1 MMQRVWMFSVF
12 VWLMAAIPGGAAD
25 EPAVETEEEIEIP
38 NELSKEDA
46 AILREFCS
54 QASVHWLKNNEAN
67 LKSSVTK
74 FFESN
79 HLTNE
84 EQGKI
89 LAALPAVSGEV
100 GTRWAGK
107 LEQMLQQSVLNSGAR
122 VIAQW
127 KPEQFSESYA
137 AYFHLSFQDTTPWKE
152 ALQQTLQP
160 DKLAAL
166 EEASKVRR
174 QKVLE
179 KMKDSLGA
187 CEDVVK
193 QRLAQVMDGR
203 ARRVTQN
210 SEIDEARVKLLTKA
224 ADEAV
229 NASVAAWRSQ
239 AEITVSGM
247 TETELKNLR
256 KSIQQQNMDP
266 LLLRS
271 EKASV
276 QPHEQPAWKEA
287 LATVLTPEE
296 RKLFAERRR
305 EFRQRRTAT
314 LALTIVTELDPLF
327 GFSETQRKALAEA
340 GAREMQ
346 GLPAFYF
353 EPPDPNTYYG
363 LNLQNLLAK
372 VQQIDPKWLEQTLEP
387 GQLERWKTLKPEM
400 LPQANYYR
408 EPVPVDEKAPAPAN
422 ELEAEQMISDVL
434 FNQSHAIRQ
443 RELNIMAAK
452 VEIIARVT
460 QLGAEGRAVLMTA
473 AKGASERSAQNTF
486 TQAEQYLRQQFQN
499 TPFKNLQERLVNFS
513 MPNFGNRGREPES
526 PIWKAAVER
535 VLDASQKKAWEEDCE
550 MRSAWRLRTLAA
562 SGVSDLE
569 QQMKLKP
576 EQVEKLQK
584 KVEAVIKEYEPE
596 IENYFSAGWYLQ
608 GYYNKVPV
616 ALLSE
621 EEMKEIFSKEEIETL
636 KDRCIPNA
644 LSYAENLKRNHSRR
658 VQKEQPAKKKE

>member
-1 MMQRVWMFSVF
+1 MMRK
-12 VWLMAAIPGGAAD
+12 VWLLSILVWLTAALPGGAAE
-25 EPAVETEEEIEIP
+25 EPAVESEEEIEIP
-38 NELSKEDA
+38 NDLSKEDA
-46 AILREFCS
+46 ATLREFCGKS
-54 QASVHWLKNNEAN
+54 SVQWLKNNEAN
-67 LKSSVTK
+67 LKASVTK

-79 HLTNE
+79 HLTSE
-84 EQGKI
+84 EQEKM
-89 LAALPAVSGEV
+89 LAVLPAVSGEL
-100 GTRWAGK
+100 GTRWADK

-137 AYFHLSFQDTTPWKE
+137 GYFHLSFQDTAAWKE
-152 ALQQTLQP
+152 ALKQTLQP
-160 DKLAAL
+160 DKMAAL
-166 EEASKVRR
+166 EEAAKVRR
-174 QKVLE
+174 EKVLE
-179 KMKDSLGA
+179 KMKESLGA
-187 CEDVVK
+187 CEDMVK
-193 QRLAQVMDGR
+193 QRLTQLMDGR

-210 SEIDEARVKLLTKA
+210 SEIDEERVKLLTKA

-229 NASVAAWRSQ
+229 KAAVVAWRSQ
-239 AEITVSGM
+239 AEATVSGM

-256 KSIQQQNMDP
+256 KSIQEQRMDP
-266 LLLRS
+266 WFLRS
-271 EKASV
+271 EKDIT

-287 LATVLTPEE
+287 LATILTAEE

-305 EFRQRRTAT
+305 EYRQRRAAT

-327 GFSETQRKALAEA
+327 GFSEAQRAALTEA

-363 LNLQNLLAK
+363 MNLQNLLAR
-372 VQQIDPKWLEQTLEP
+372 VQQIDAKWLEQTLEA
-387 GQLERWKTLKPEM
+387 GQFERWKTLKPEM
-400 LPQANYYR
+400 LPQGNYYR
-408 EPVPVDEKAPAPAN
+408 EPVPVDEKAVAPAN

-434 FNQSHAIRQ
+434 YSQSHAIRQ

-460 QLGAEGRAVLMTA
+460 KLGPEGRTVLMTA
-473 AKGASERSAQNTF
+473 AKGASERTAQNTF

-526 PIWKAAVER
+526 PIWKAAIER
-535 VLDASQKKAWEEDCE
+535 VLDAPQKQAWQEDCE
-550 MRSAWRLRTLAA
+550 SRSAWRLRTMAA

-584 KVEAVIKEYEPE
+584 KVEAIIKDYEPE
-596 IENYFSAGWYLQ
+596 LENYFSAGWYLQ
-608 GYYNKVPV
+608 GHYNKVPV

-621 EEMKEIFSKEEIETL
+621 EEMKEIFSKEEVETL

-644 LSYAENLKRNHSRR
+644 LNYAENLKRNHSRR
-658 VQKEQPAKKKE
+658 VQKEPAAKK